1 MSADTRLHDDI
12 TRGNGM
18 TPVLVADDDPMAREI
33 LTRTLRRWEIDTVAA
48 ADGAAAWTLLATTPS
63 PALAIVDWMMPGV
76 DGIELCRRIRGDA
89 ARAHMYVIVLSSR
102 DLPADVVAGL
112 DAGADDYLVKPFKPE
127 ELRARI
133 SAGLRVLSL
142 QARLA
147 DRLAE
152 LETALAKVK
161 ELRGLLPICA
171 YCKRIRGDANYW
183 EQLESYISA
192 HTDATFSHGICP
204 PCFATVMA
212 DIERNGQ

>member
-1 MSADTRLHDDI
+1 MRALI
-12 TRGNGM
+12 
-18 TPVLVADDDPMAREI
+18 ADDDPVAREI
-33 LTRTLRRWEIDTVAA
+33 LARTLHRWDIDTVAA
-48 ADGAAAWTLLATTPS
+48 ADGAAAWAALTAPLRPS
-63 PALAIVDWMMPGV
+63 LAIVDWMMPGV
-76 DGIELCRRIRGDA
+76 DGIELCRRIRQDA
-89 ARAHMYVIVLSSR
+89 AHAHMYVIVLTTR

-112 DAGADDYLVKPFKPE
+112 NAGADDYLIKPFKPE

-152 LETALAKVK
+152 LEAALAKVK

-171 YCKRIRGDANYW
+171 YCKRIRRDADYW

-192 HTDATFSHGICP
+192 HTGAKFSHGICP
-204 PCFATVMA
+204 PCFSTVMA
-212 DIERNGQ
+212 DLERNTQ